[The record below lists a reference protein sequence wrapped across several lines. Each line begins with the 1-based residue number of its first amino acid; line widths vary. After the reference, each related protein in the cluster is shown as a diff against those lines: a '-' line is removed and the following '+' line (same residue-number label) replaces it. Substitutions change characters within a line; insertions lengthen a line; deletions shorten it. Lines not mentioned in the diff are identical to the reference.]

1 MSVKV
6 CIFGSTGSIGCN
18 SLEVIDNLNNK
29 GKDYSV
35 LYLTSNTNIDLLAK
49 QIKKYLPIGV
59 AVTDDK
65 SCEEFKRKYD
75 FKDLQIFCGKSGL
88 LELAERDDFNLLISS
103 LVGISGLE
111 PTIKAIKPNRK
122 IALANKET
130 LVVAGEIVNKLLK
143 EKSCTLIPIDS
154 EHSAIFQCLTGES
167 KKNVSGIILTAS
179 GGPFLNKSLN
189 DMNKASIKDALAHPK
204 WNMGKKISIDSATM
218 MNKGL
223 EIIEAKWLF
232 DLSPEQIS
240 VVIHPQSIIHS
251 MVEFNDG
258 SVKAQLGI
266 PDMKLPIQYALTYPE
281 RIENNFP
288 KMSFLEKFNL
298 TFEPPDFDKFKC
310 LKLATESLESGGIY
324 PTVLNAANEIAVE
337 LFLNSKIG
345 FSQIPE
351 IIEDEL
357 NLTEYSSEI
366 SLENILATDS
376 SIRNRLQSIF
386 NI

>member
-18 SLEVIDNLNNK
+18 SLEVIDNLIIK
-29 GKDYSV
+29 GNEYSV
-35 LYLTSNTNIDLLAK
+35 LYLTTNTNIDLLAK
-49 QIKKYLPIGV
+49 QIKKYSPIGV
-59 AVTDDK
+59 AVTNK
-65 SCEEFKRKYD
+65 KCCEEFKRKYD
-75 FKDLQIFCGKSGL
+75 FKDLHIFEGKSGL

-143 EKSCTLIPIDS
+143 EKSCKLIPIDS

-167 KKNVSGIILTAS
+167 KKNVAGIILTAS
-179 GGPFLNKSLN
+179 GGPFLHKSL
-189 DMNKASIKDALAHPK
+189 DEMNKASIKDALAHPN

-232 DLSPEQIS
+232 DLSPDQIS

-266 PDMKLPIQYALTYPE
+266 PDMKLPIQYALTYPD

-288 KMSFLEKFNL
+288 KMSFMEKFNL
-298 TFEPPDFDKFKC
+298 TFEPPDINKFKC
-310 LKLATESLESGGIY
+310 LKLAVESLESGGIF
-324 PTVLNAANEIAVE
+324 PTVLNAANEVAVE
-337 LFLNSKIG
+337 LFLNNKIG

-351 IIEDEL
+351 IIENEL

-366 SLENILATDS
+366 NLENILDADRM
-376 SIRNRLQSIF
+376 IRNRLLAI
-386 NI
+386 

>member
-35 LYLTSNTNIDLLAK
+35 LYLTTNTNIDLLAK

-130 LVVAGEIVNKLLK
+130 LVVAGEIVNKLLN

-167 KKNVSGIILTAS
+167 KKNVSAIILTAS

>member
-18 SLEVIDNLNNK
+18 SLEVIDNLINK
-29 GKDYSV
+29 GKDYSIQ
-35 LYLTSNTNIDLLAK
+35 YLTTNTNVDLLAK
-49 QIKKYLPIGV
+49 QIKKYSPIGV

-65 SCEEFKRKYD
+65 SCEEFKRKYN
-75 FKDLQIFCGKSGL
+75 FKDLEIFKGKAGI

-111 PTIKAIKPNRK
+111 PTIKAIKQNRK

-167 KKNVSGIILTAS
+167 KNNVSGIILTAS
-179 GGPFLNKSLN
+179 GGPFLKKSL
-189 DMNKASIKDALAHPK
+189 DEMNNASIKDALAHPN

-232 DLSPEQIS
+232 DLTPDQIS

-258 SVKAQLGI
+258 SIKAQLGI
-266 PDMKLPIQYALTYPE
+266 PDMKLPIQYALTYPD
-281 RIENNFP
+281 RIENNYP
-288 KMSFLEKFNL
+288 KMSFMENFNL
-298 TFEPPDFDKFKC
+298 SFEPPDNNKFKC
-310 LKLATESLESGGIY
+310 LKLAVDALESGGIY

-337 LFLNSKIG
+337 LFLNNKIG

-351 IIEDEL
+351 IIENEL
-357 NLTEYSSEI
+357 NLTKSSSKI
-366 SLENILATDS
+366 NLETILETDNT
-376 SIRNRLQSIF
+376 IRNRLIA
-386 NI
+386 I